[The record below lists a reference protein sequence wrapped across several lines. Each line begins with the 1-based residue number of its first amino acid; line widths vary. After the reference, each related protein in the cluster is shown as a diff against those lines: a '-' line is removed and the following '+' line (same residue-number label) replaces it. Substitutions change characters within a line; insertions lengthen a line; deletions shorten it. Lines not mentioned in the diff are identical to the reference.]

1 MTLSE
6 FDRIEELSRK
16 LERAV
21 QLSKLEECKTLEDY
35 QKYTAKLKA
44 QCQNH

>member
-1 MTLSE
+1 MTFSE

-35 QKYTAKLKA
+35 QKFTAELKV
-44 QCQNH
+44 QCQDN